1 MKDTF
6 VSSLRNKEIN
16 WYVVDATDQTLGR
29 LATKIAK
36 ILLGKNQVTYAPY
49 TDSKNYVI
57 ITNADK
63 ISVTG
68 KKESQKLYYRHS
80 GRPGGL
86 TVRTYSQLKEKAPE
100 RILEVAIKRMLP
112 NGSLKNKLFNRLKV
126 YTGSNHPHV
135 GQKPKSL

>member
-6 VSSLRNKEIN
+6 ISSLRNKEIN

-29 LATKIAK
+29 LATKVAK

-63 ISVTG
+63 IVVTG
-68 KKESQKLYYRHS
+68 KKESQKY
-80 GRPGGL
+80 
-86 TVRTYSQLKEKAPE
+86 
-100 RILEVAIKRMLP
+100 
-112 NGSLKNKLFNRLKV
+112 
-126 YTGSNHPHV
+126 
-135 GQKPKSL
+135 

>member
-29 LATKIAK
+29 LATKVAK

-63 ISVTG
+63 IVVTG

-86 TVRTYSQLKEKAPE
+86 TVKTYSQLK
-100 RILEVAIKRMLP
+100 VVQ
-112 NGSLKNKLFNRLKV
+112 GTSLKSKIHPQNREL
-126 YTGSNHPHV
+126 
-135 GQKPKSL
+135 